1 MPTVHVPPPYRGP
14 TQGLGE
20 IEVRGSTVL
29 ECLEAVEASHP
40 GFRELVLD
48 PKGGLHRFVRLF
60 VNGEQLDR
68 DALGTPIRESDQLEI
83 LAAIGGG

>member
-29 ECLEAVEASHP
+29 ECLEAVEARHP

-48 PKGGLHRFVRLF
+48 PSGGLHRFVRLF